1 MNPLLREAEL
11 PRFDQIDASH
21 VVPAI
26 SAILEENQAEI
37 DRHKMASTPEQA
49 YRAFHEFE
57 RLEARL
63 AEAWSPVSHLN
74 AVVNND
80 ELRAAYNACLPL
92 ISAYETAQGQ
102 DPALKSLFEVLKQNA
117 GSLGL
122 TLAEQKAVDNALRDF
137 QLSGVDLDQPTR
149 ARFGALKQ
157 SLSAATSRY
166 AENVLDATDAWYK
179 QIETPDRLRG
189 LPERA
194 MALARQSAK
203 DADME
208 GYRLTLSAPS
218 YLAVMTH
225 AEDRDLR
232 REVYEAFVTRAS
244 DQGPQAGQFDNT
256 ALMQEILIDRQSL
269 AEILDFERFTELS
282 LARKMAPSPERVLEF
297 LAELGSRTRPVALE
311 DMRAIHAFARDTL
324 DIETVEPWDL
334 AFCAEGL
341 KRQRFALSDEDIR
354 PYFPAT
360 KVLKGLFEIVRRLFD
375 VNIEQ
380 TTDVTVWHSDVTT
393 YVIKRDDE
401 VIARFYLDLYARAKK
416 RGGAWMADCRCRR
429 RHPLHGLTL
438 PVAFLTCNFPAPLDS
453 QDALLSHDEVV
464 TLFHE
469 FGHGLHHMLTQVDC
483 LSVSGINGVAWDA
496 VELPSQFL
504 ENWCWAKEALELIS
518 GHHLTGEP
526 LPAALLDKMLAVKNY
541 QSGMKMVR
549 QLEFALFDFRLHNE
563 FDGSSSVVQRVLDEV
578 RESIGVTPNIPTN
591 RFQNGFNHI
600 FGDEM
605 GYAAGYY
612 SYKWAEVLSAD
623 AFSKF
628 EAEGLFNRQTGEQF
642 LSTILEHGGS
652 QDAMALFKAFR
663 GREPSVDA
671 LLKQE
676 GIAS

>member
-203 DADME
+203 DADLE

-269 AEILDFERFTELS
+269 AEILGFERFTELS

-324 DIETVEPWDL
+324 DIKTVEPWDL

-360 KVLKGLFEIVRRLFD
+360 KVLNGLFEIVRRLFD